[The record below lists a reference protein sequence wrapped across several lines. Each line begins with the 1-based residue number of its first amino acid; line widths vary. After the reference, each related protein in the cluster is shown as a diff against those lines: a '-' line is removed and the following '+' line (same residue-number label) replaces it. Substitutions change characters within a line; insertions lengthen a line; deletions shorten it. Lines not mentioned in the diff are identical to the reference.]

1 MSRLRTLVL
10 AVTAGILLSGC
21 GPGGPLGVLAG
32 GPFVGSAGPAPEDW
46 SFTDA
51 YPLIAV
57 ETRGEWYRHTVTILC
72 VSDGGDLYLMAR
84 HAPRKKWIQNMLR
97 DPRIRLE
104 IGGELYEARAVRI
117 QDEPRAEAVARGFLR
132 KYVGIETEHAR
143 ALGGEPAEG
152 DDRAEV
158 WSFRVEPAEGAS
170 S

>member
-1 MSRLRTLVL
+1 MARHGRLAWV
-10 AVTAGILLSGC
+10 AAAALLLCGC
-21 GPGGPLGVLAG
+21 GPWGPLGIFAG
-32 GPFVGSAGPAPEDW
+32 GPFLGSVEPAPEDW

-57 ETRGEWYRHTVTILC
+57 ETRGELYRHTVTILC

-84 HAPRKKWIQNMLR
+84 HAPRKKWIQNLLR

-104 IGGELYEARAVRI
+104 IGGKLYAGRAVRV
-117 QDEPRAEAVARGFLR
+117 QDEASGGAVARGLLR
-132 KYVGIETEHAR
+132 KYVGIEAEHAR
-143 ALGGEPAEG
+143 ALGGTPEEG

-158 WSFRVEPAEGAS
+158 WSFRVDPPEAS